1 MDRVSKVPF
10 EQVDAELQ
18 AIMRE
23 YDQELGGSEF
33 VQVFAHA
40 PEVFKSFIN
49 FYFPLVSGE
58 RGKVDVKLTELAR
71 LKVAECNDCNL

>member
-1 MDRVSKVPF
+1 MDRVSRVPF

-71 LKVAECNDCNL
+71 LKVAERNDCNL

>member
-10 EQVDAELQ
+10 EQVDVELQ

-71 LKVAECNDCNL
+71 LKVAERNDCNL

>member
-10 EQVDAELQ
+10 EQVDTELQ

-33 VQVFAHA
+33 VQVLAHA

-58 RGKVDVKLTELAR
+58 RGNVDVKLTELAR
-71 LKVAECNDCNL
+71 LKVAERNDCNL

>member
-10 EQVDAELQ
+10 DQVDTELQ

-49 FYFPLVSGE
+49 FYFPLCRANGAM
-58 RGKVDVKLTELAR
+58 LT
-71 LKVAECNDCNL
+71 

>member
-10 EQVDAELQ
+10 DQIDAELQ
-18 AIMRE
+18 GIMRE

-40 PEVFKSFIN
+40 PNTFKSFIN
-49 FYFPLVSGE
+49 FYFPLVTTD
-58 RGKVDVKLTELAR
+58 RGNVTVKLTELAR
-71 LKVAECNDCNL
+71 LKVAERNDCNL

>member
-33 VQVFAHA
+33 VQVFAHER
-40 PEVFKSFIN
+40 EVFKSFIN

-71 LKVAECNDCNL
+71 LKVAERNDCNL